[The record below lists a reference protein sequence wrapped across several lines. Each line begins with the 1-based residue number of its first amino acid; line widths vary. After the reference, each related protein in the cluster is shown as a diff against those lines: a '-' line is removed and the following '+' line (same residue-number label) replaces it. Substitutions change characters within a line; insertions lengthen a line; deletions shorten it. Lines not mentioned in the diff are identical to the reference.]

1 MATTKYKVPQ
11 PVKVPAGSGG
21 GGYPQTDVKTSGIQV
36 RGGKAQTKG
45 KMARGPMG

>member
-21 GGYPQTDVKTSGIQV
+21 GGYPQTGMKTSGIQV

>member
-1 MATTKYKVPQ
+1 MVTTKYKQPQ

-21 GGYPQTDVKTSGIQV
+21 GGYPQTDIKTSGIQV